1 MYKRVH
7 KILFFPFI
15 FLNVDSLFNIKDR
28 LLKFSVFV
36 LDMIMEETMS
46 QICYLDP
53 RFCFM

>member
-15 FLNVDSLFNIKDR
+15 SLNVDSLFNIKDR

-46 QICYLDP
+46 QICYLGP